1 MNKQVNT
8 EFEIDLLALFRAVWR
23 KKVFILAVSSLVG
36 VLAFGYQVL
45 LATTQY
51 ESTSRIYVVNRQNNE
66 LGVLTN
72 QDLQAGSYLVK
83 DYREIILSQ
92 SVLQE
97 VIDDLDLELTPE
109 GLAHKIKVTI
119 PTETRIISITVSDP
133 NPETAAR
140 IVNLFRQKA
149 SEKMIEV
156 TKASDVTTVDEGV
169 AAMTPSSPKVKRN
182 TLLAFLATAL
192 LMVLIVLMTDI
203 IDDRV
208 RKPEDIEEAM
218 NIPLLGVVPH
228 LDTLQ

>member
-23 KKVFILAVSSLVG
+23 RKFFILAVSCLVG

-45 LATTQY
+45 LATPQY

-169 AAMTPSSPKVKRN
+169 AATAPSSPKVKRN

>member
-8 EFEIDLLALFRAVWR
+8 EFEIDLWALFRAVWR

-36 VLAFGYQVL
+36 ILAFGYQVL
-45 LATTQY
+45 LATPQY

-169 AAMTPSSPKVKRN
+169 AATAPSSPKVKRN
-182 TLLAFLATAL
+182 TLLAFLTTAL

>member
-23 KKVFILAVSSLVG
+23 KKVFILAVSCLVG

-45 LATTQY
+45 LATPQY

-109 GLAHKIKVTI
+109 GLAHKITVTI

-169 AAMTPSSPKVKRN
+169 AATAPSSPKVKRN

>member
-23 KKVFILAVSSLVG
+23 KKFFILAVSSLVG

-45 LATTQY
+45 LATPQY

-97 VIDDLDLELTPE
+97 VIDDLDLELTSE
-109 GLAHKIKVTI
+109 GLAKKIKVTI

-169 AAMTPSSPKVKRN
+169 AATTPSSPKVKRN
-182 TLLAFLATAL
+182 TLLAFLASAL

>member
-45 LATTQY
+45 LATPQY

-97 VIDDLDLELTPE
+97 VIDDLELELTPE

-169 AAMTPSSPKVKRN
+169 AATAPSSPKVKRN

>member
-1 MNKQVNT
+1 M
-8 EFEIDLLALFRAVWR
+8 
-23 KKVFILAVSSLVG
+23 
-36 VLAFGYQVL
+36 L
-45 LATTQY
+45 LATPQY

-97 VIDDLDLELTPE
+97 VIDDLDLELTSE
-109 GLAHKIKVTI
+109 GLAKKIKVTI

-169 AAMTPSSPKVKRN
+169 AATTPSSPKVKRN
-182 TLLAFLATAL
+182 TLLAFLASAL

>member
-45 LATTQY
+45 LATPQY

-83 DYREIILSQ
+83 DYKEIILSQ

-97 VIDDLDLELTPE
+97 VIDDLDLELTSE
-109 GLAHKIKVTI
+109 GLAKKIKVTI

-169 AAMTPSSPKVKRN
+169 AATTPSSPKVKRN
-182 TLLAFLATAL
+182 TLLAFLASAL

-218 NIPLLGVVPH
+218 NITLLGVVPH

>member
-23 KKVFILAVSSLVG
+23 KKVFILAVSCLVG

-45 LATTQY
+45 LATPQY

-169 AAMTPSSPKVKRN
+169 AATAPSSPKVKRN

-203 IDDRV
+203 IDDHI

>member
-45 LATTQY
+45 LATPQY

-169 AAMTPSSPKVKRN
+169 AATAPSSPKVKRN
-182 TLLAFLATAL
+182 TLLSFLATAL

>member
-23 KKVFILAVSSLVG
+23 KKVFILVVSSLVG

-45 LATTQY
+45 LATPQY

-169 AAMTPSSPKVKRN
+169 AATAPSSPKVKRN